1 MTEGKEIIDG
11 MIYGR
16 VKPYIYAFET
26 NSVPNFL
33 KVGDTYRPVSVRL
46 EEWKRHYSELTEVCR
61 AEATV
66 SDDTYFRDY
75 SVHEH
80 LINHDKRRIED
91 TDFEHGVYRSN
102 EFFLNASELDV
113 RDAIA
118 DIHKDFE
125 NETHHYTFY
134 NTEDHLPQTEGVYVR
149 NATWKPRH
157 NQQEVIDN
165 FMQAYRSGRKNLL
178 MYAVMRFGKSF
189 TALCCAK
196 EMEANLVVV
205 VSGKADV
212 KEEWK
217 KNVERPI
224 IFEGYYFLKASDLT
238 RNPHIISDY
247 LEEGKRVVVFLTLQ
261 DLQGNNI
268 KSRHQD
274 LFCLNEQ
281 GKLDLLIVDES
292 HFAARSDETGKVLKA
307 QDAGDSHENDGYDD
321 TLDNLQ
327 ERIKH
332 FTPRMTLHLS
342 GTPYRILM
350 GGEFQ
355 KEDIIANVQYKDIIK
370 ARDDWDEKYL
380 DTKDEWENPYYGFP
394 QMVRFAFNLNDSS
407 IRLLK
412 SMIDDGKNYRLDEL
426 FKPLSTIYKKGGSD
440 HKKFKYE
447 AEVYDLLAAID
458 GSSEDENIFS
468 FLDYPKIKEGKM
480 CHHIVMVLPYRASCD
495 AMQELLR
502 VREFRNLKDYEIINI
517 SGFECPQRYKGATEQ
532 VVRDIETFE
541 REGKK
546 TISLTVGKMLTGSTV
561 EQWDTMIFLR
571 DTSSPQVYD
580 QAIFR
585 IQNKYLK
592 TIKSANGEREIIQN
606 MKPQTLLVDFDPTRM
621 FIMQNKKTLISNMNE
636 EVRGNENLE
645 KQLDYELKVSPII
658 WLNKNKLKE
667 VTAVDIIDSIRE
679 YSANRSLHDEAE
691 DIPVDENVF
700 FDEALHDIISRQPE
714 FGAKGGIFKQ
724 KPFAGEGEDVDI
736 PSGNNQTEPAE
747 KSSFSKSTNS
757 DEEKKS
763 FIKRLK
769 TYYFKI
775 LLFSYLAEA
784 DIRTLSDII
793 EHIKTN
799 KDCKRIAYNLDLDL
813 DDLVMVRSRIHP
825 AALHDLETRIL
836 NSQELSN
843 DKNADI
849 KTALRQLNRLSSSE
863 VTTKED
869 IAVQMVKLF
878 PKDVTANSRFLNY
891 AGKTGEFEY
900 ALCQRYGDI
909 VKPNIYTIPTSG
921 VTYECTRKM
930 FKMLDIPLGNIL
942 PYNSYDLINSQKQEE
957 IRDKLMNM
965 HFTAAIGNPPYQE
978 HDGGAGESSR
988 PLYNEFVS
996 FLNSINLP
1004 YYVMIMPSRW
1014 MAGGKGLDDFR
1025 QQMLDDVRISELHD
1039 FLHPETVFPH
1049 TNNRGGVCY
1058 FLRDLNH
1065 DSSKQLTN
1073 VVTHYSKNES
1083 YQCHRPLKMEGID
1096 IFLRDSKAFSIL
1108 DKVQAKDK
1116 DKSLSD
1122 HISAAKAFGLRT
1134 FFINDSRFMASA
1146 SQCKNPV
1153 RCFGRKGR
1161 VGYVERDII
1170 SSHRGWIDNWKVFV
1184 PESNNIGTELNDDNQ
1199 NSFIGAP
1206 GSICTETF
1214 LVVGADLNLDET
1226 AAKNLCSYLRTRF
1239 ARFML
1244 SLAKNSQHGTSK
1256 TYRFVPVQDF
1266 TQSWTD
1272 ADLYEK
1278 YGLSPEESSYIN
1290 QMIKPMEPELP
1301 FE

>member
-1 MTEGKEIIDG
+1 MMEGKEIIDG

-16 VKPYIYAFET
+16 VKPHIYAFET

-46 EEWKRHYSELTEVCR
+46 EEWKRYYSGLTEVCR

-75 SVHEH
+75 SVHEY
-80 LINHDKRRIED
+80 LIDHDKRRIED
-91 TDFEHGVYRSN
+91 EDFGHGVYHSN
-102 EFFLNASELDV
+102 EFFLNAIESDV
-113 RDAIA
+113 KDAIA
-118 DIHKDFE
+118 DIHKDFRD
-125 NETHHYTFY
+125 ETHHYTFY
-134 NTEDHLPQTEGVYVR
+134 NIEDHLPQTEGIYVR
-149 NATWKPRH
+149 NATWKPRQ

-165 FMQAYRSGRKNLL
+165 FIQAYRNGRKNLL

-224 IFEGYYFLKASDLT
+224 IFENYYFLKASDLT
-238 RNPHIISDY
+238 SDPYAISDY

-274 LFCLNEQ
+274 LFNLNKQ

-307 QDAGDSHENDGYDD
+307 QDAGDSHESDGYDD

-370 ARDDWDEKYL
+370 ARDEWDAKYL

-394 QMVRFAFNLNDSS
+394 QMVRFAFNLNESAVS
-407 IRLLK
+407 LLK
-412 SMIDDGKNYRLDEL
+412 SMTEEGKDYRLDEL
-426 FKPLSTIYKKGGSD
+426 FKPLSTIYRRDGNE

-447 AEVYDLLAAID
+447 DEVYDLLAAID
-458 GSSEDENIFS
+458 GIDEDENIFS
-468 FLDYPKIKEGKM
+468 FLDYSKIKEGKM

-502 VREFRNLKDYEIINI
+502 TRKFRNLNDYEIINI

-532 VVRDIETFE
+532 VVKDIETFE
-541 REGKK
+541 KEGKK

-592 TIKSANGEREIIQN
+592 TIKSANGEGEIIQN

-636 EVRGNENLE
+636 DVRGNENLE
-645 KQLDYELKVSPII
+645 RQLGYELKVSPII
-658 WLNKNKLKE
+658 WLNKNKLRE

-700 FDEALHDIISRQPE
+700 YDEALHDIISRQPE
-714 FGAKGGIFKQ
+714 FGAKSGIFKQ
-724 KPFAGEGEDVDI
+724 KPFVGEGEDIDI
-736 PSGNNQTEPAE
+736 PSDKEKTTSIERPTVSNNIN
-747 KSSFSKSTNS
+747 K

-763 FIKRLK
+763 FVKRLK

-793 EHIKTN
+793 EHIKSD
-799 KDCKRIAYNLDLDL
+799 KDCRRIAYNLDLDL
-813 DDLVMVRSRIHP
+813 DDLVQVRLRIHP
-825 AALHDLETRIL
+825 AALYDLETRIL
-836 NSQELSN
+836 NSQELSK
-843 DKNADI
+843 DKKADI
-849 KTALRQLNRLSSSE
+849 QTALRQLNRLSSSE

-869 IAVQMVKLF
+869 IATQMVNVF
-878 PKDVTANSRFLNY
+878 PEDVTEKSRFLNY

-900 ALCQRYGDI
+900 ALCLRYGET
-909 VKPNIYTIPTSG
+909 VKQNIYTIPTSG

-930 FKMLDIPLGNIL
+930 FKMLGIPLGNIL
-942 PYNSYDLINSQKQEE
+942 PYNSYDLINPQKQE
-957 IRDKLMNM
+957 IIKDKLMNM

-988 PLYNEFVS
+988 PLYNEFVK

-1014 MAGGKGLDDFR
+1014 MAGGKNLDDFR
-1025 QQMLDDVRISELHD
+1025 KQMLDDVRISELHD

-1073 VVTHYSKNES
+1073 VVTHYSKKES
-1083 YQCHRPLKMEGID
+1083 YQCYRPLKMEGID

-1116 DKSLSD
+1116 DNSLSD

-1134 FFINDSRFMASA
+1134 FFVNDSRFMANP
-1146 SQCKNPV
+1146 SQCKDPV
-1153 RCFGRKGR
+1153 ICYGRKGR
-1161 VGYVERDII
+1161 AGYVERDII
-1170 SSHRGWIDNWKVFV
+1170 SSHRSWIDNWKVYV

-1199 NSFIGAP
+1199 NSFVGAP
-1206 GSICTETF
+1206 GTICTETF
-1214 LVVGADLNLDET
+1214 LVIGADLNLDEK
-1226 AAKNLCSYLRTRF
+1226 AAKNLCSYLRTKF

-1256 TYRFVPVQDF
+1256 TYRFVPAQDF
-1266 TQSWTD
+1266 SRSWTD
-1272 ADLYEK
+1272 SELYKK
-1278 YGLSPEESSYIN
+1278 YGLSPEEAAYIN
-1290 QMIKPMEPELP
+1290 QAIRPMESELS
-1301 FE
+1301 FL

>member
-1 MTEGKEIIDG
+1 MIEGKEIIDG

-16 VKPYIYAFET
+16 VKPHIYAFET

-33 KVGDTYRPVSVRL
+33 KVGDTYRPVSIRL
-46 EEWKRHYSELTEVCR
+46 EEWRKHYSQLTEVCR

-66 SDDTYFRDY
+66 SADTYFRDY
-75 SVHEH
+75 SVHEY
-80 LINHDKRRIED
+80 LIDHGKRRIEGK
-91 TDFEHGVYRSN
+91 DFEQGVYQSN
-102 EFFLNASELDV
+102 EFFLGASELDV
-113 RDAIA
+113 KDAID
-118 DIHKDFE
+118 DIHKDFK
-125 NETHHYTFY
+125 NETHHYAFY
-134 NTEDHLPQTEGVYVR
+134 NTEDHLPQTEGVYIR
-149 NATWKPRH
+149 NAAWTPRQ

-165 FMQAYRSGRKNLL
+165 FMQAYRNGRKNLL

-189 TALCCAK
+189 TALCCGK
-196 EMEANLVVV
+196 EMEARLVVV

-224 IFEGYYFLKASDLT
+224 IFADYYFLKASDLT
-238 RNPHIISDY
+238 SNPHVISDY
-247 LEEGKRVVVFLTLQ
+247 LEEGKRVIVFLTLQ
-261 DLQGNNI
+261 DLQGKNI
-268 KSRHQD
+268 KTRHKD
-274 LFCLNEQ
+274 LFGLNEQ

-307 QDAGDSHENDGYDD
+307 LDAADSHENDGYDD
-321 TLDNLQ
+321 TLDSLQ

-370 ARDDWDEKYL
+370 ARNDWDAKYL

-394 QMVRFAFNLNDSS
+394 QMVRFAFNLNESA
-407 IRLLK
+407 IHTLK
-412 SMIDDGKNYRLDEL
+412 SLIEDGKDYRLDEL
-426 FKPLSTIYKKGGSD
+426 FKPISTIYRRGRND

-447 AEVYDLLAAID
+447 SEVYDLLAAID
-458 GSSEDENIFS
+458 GIGKDENVFS
-468 FLDYPKIKEGKM
+468 FLDYPKIKEGNM

-502 VREFRNLKDYEIINI
+502 TREFRNLKDYEVINI
-517 SGFECPQRYKGATEQ
+517 SGFECSQKYKGATEQ
-532 VVRDIETFE
+532 VVKDIEAFE
-541 REGKK
+541 KEGKR

-592 TIKSANGEREIIQN
+592 TIRNVNGEGVIIQN

-645 KQLDYELKVSPII
+645 KQLDYDLKVSPII

-667 VTAVDIIDSIRE
+667 VTAVDIIDGIRE

-700 FDEALHDIISRQPE
+700 YDEALHDIISRQPE
-714 FGAKGGIFKQ
+714 FGAKGGIFRQ
-724 KPFAGEGEDVDI
+724 KPFAGEGEDIDI
-736 PSGNNQTEPAE
+736 PCDDSKTRPVEQSSTSNN
-747 KSSFSKSTNS
+747 KNN
-757 DEEKKS
+757 DEEKRS
-763 FIKRLK
+763 FVKRLK

-793 EHIKTN
+793 EQIKE
-799 KDCKRIAYNLDLDL
+799 DEGCRRIAYNLDLDL
-813 DDLVMVRSRIHP
+813 VDLVLMRSRLHP

-836 NSQELSN
+836 NSQELSK
-843 DKNADI
+843 DKKADI

-869 IAVQMVKLF
+869 IALQMVNVL
-878 PKDVTANSRFLNY
+878 PENVTAKSRFLNY

-900 ALCQRYGDI
+900 ALCQRYGDK

-930 FKMLDIPLGNIL
+930 FKILGIPLANIL
-942 PYNSYDLINSQKQEE
+942 PYNSYDLINPQKQEE

-988 PLYNEFVS
+988 PLYNDFVD

-1004 YYVMIMPSRW
+1004 YYVVIMPSRW
-1014 MAGGKGLDDFR
+1014 MAGGKNLDGFR
-1025 QQMLDDVRISELHD
+1025 KQMLDDVRISELHD

-1065 DSSKQLTN
+1065 DSTKQLTN

-1083 YQCHRPLKMEGID
+1083 YQCYRQLKMEGID

-1116 DKSLSD
+1116 DNSLSD

-1134 FFINDSRFMASA
+1134 FFINDSRFLADS
-1146 SQCKNPV
+1146 SQCKDPIK
-1153 RCFGRKGR
+1153 CYGRKGR
-1161 VGYVERDII
+1161 VGYVERAIV
-1170 SSHRGWIDNWKVFV
+1170 SSHRGWIDNWKVYV
-1184 PESNNIGTELNDDNQ
+1184 PESNNIGTELKDDNQ
-1199 NSFIGAP
+1199 NSFVGAP
-1206 GSICTETF
+1206 GTICTETF
-1214 LVVGADLNLDET
+1214 LVVGADLSLDET
-1226 AAKNLCSYLRTRF
+1226 AAKNLCSYLRTKF

-1266 TQSWTD
+1266 SQPWTD
-1272 ADLYEK
+1272 ADLYKK
-1278 YGLSPEESSYIN
+1278 YELKPEESAYIE
-1290 QMIKPMEPELP
+1290 QMITPMEQELP